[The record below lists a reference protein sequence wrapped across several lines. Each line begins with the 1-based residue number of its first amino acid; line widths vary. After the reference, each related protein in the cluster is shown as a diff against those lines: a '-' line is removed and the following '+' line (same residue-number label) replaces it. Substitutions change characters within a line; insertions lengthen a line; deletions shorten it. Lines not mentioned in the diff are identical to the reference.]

1 MHESAAV
8 SSANSVATSGVA
20 RARFEAY
27 VDEVRAELG
36 IELERWLEPRVA
48 HAHSIGL
55 APGIAAEELSALTRR
70 GGKRV
75 RAALVGVGFEGCGG
89 GSFRDVLPAL
99 VAVEL
104 LQSYLLIHDD
114 WMDQDAERRGG
125 PSAHV
130 ALREHFRSVAEA
142 DAVAILAGDLA
153 RAFAAQALHETAMP
167 GARVAA
173 AARALA
179 RIEEDTVLG
188 QISEFRAR
196 REGTIPPVERVHEL
210 KTASYTVVGPL
221 AIGATLA
228 GADAATLEAL
238 ERFGRPLG
246 TAFQLR
252 DDLLDVFGDPGL
264 TGKPR
269 WSDIRQGKRTAL
281 VEMAEQ
287 QERGKVLVD
296 RLIGRR
302 DATDD
307 SVRELARYLEDE
319 GARGR
324 VELRISE
331 LLDEAQAALATA
343 RISLA
348 AHEIL
353 EGAVAAL
360 GDRDR

>member
-1 MHESAAV
+1 MHGSAAV
-8 SSANSVATSGVA
+8 SSAISVDSPGGA
-20 RARFEAY
+20 RARFDAY
-27 VDEVRAELG
+27 VDEVKTALG
-36 IELERWLEPRVA
+36 RELERWLEPRVQ

-55 APGIAAEELSALTRR
+55 APGIAADELWALTRR

-89 GSFRDVLPAL
+89 GGFREVMPAL

-130 ALREHFRSVAEA
+130 ALRDHFRSVTEA
-142 DAVAILAGDLA
+142 DAVAILTGDLA
-153 RAFAAQALHETAMP
+153 RAFAAQALHETEMA
-167 GARVAA
+167 GDRVAA
-173 AARALA
+173 AACALA
-179 RIEEDTVLG
+179 RIEEEVVLG
-188 QISEFRAR
+188 QLSEIPTR
-196 REGTIPPVERVHEL
+196 REGTVPPIERVYEL

-221 AIGATLA
+221 VIGATLA
-228 GADAATLEAL
+228 GAGASTVAAL

-281 VEMAEQ
+281 VEMAE
-287 QERGKVLVD
+287 EEEKGRLLVD
-296 RLIGRR
+296 RLVGRR

-324 VELRISE
+324 VELRIAE
-331 LLDEAQAALATA
+331 LLDEAETALSNVEISDNA
-343 RISLA
+343 R
-348 AHEIL
+348 EIL
-353 EGAVAAL
+353 HGAVAAL